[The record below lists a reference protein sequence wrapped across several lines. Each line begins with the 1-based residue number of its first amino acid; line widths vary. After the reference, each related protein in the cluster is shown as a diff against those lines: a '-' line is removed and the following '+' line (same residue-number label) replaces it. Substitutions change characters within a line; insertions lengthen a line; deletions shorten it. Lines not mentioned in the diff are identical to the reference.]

1 MLQPVSKRPQSLRC
15 EAMWLTKSV
24 WSTKSVSFNKRVPR
38 KQGLSSKGRGF
49 TLIEVLVSIAIF
61 ATLSMAAYQ
70 VVNQVQRSNEL
81 SIERSARLNQLQRS
95 LVILDNDFRQ
105 MAVRQ
110 FRTNGEE
117 ASSKLILMK
126 EYLLDSD
133 SVGIMFTRL
142 GWHNPQ
148 QQFPRGEVTKVGYR
162 IKEETLERVWWRYPD
177 TPAGQE
183 GVITP
188 LLDDVE
194 GFEIEFYD
202 GSRWGKEWQ
211 TDKSLPKAVRLKL
224 TLKDYGE
231 IERVYLTPGGT
242 LDQADDSSSSDS
254 SGGSEGNNDSST

>member
-1 MLQPVSKRPQSLRC
+1 MSQISRIRSPRNK
-15 EAMWLTKSV
+15 TK
-24 WSTKSVSFNKRVPR
+24 
-38 KQGLSSKGRGF
+38 GF

-70 VVNQVQRSNEL
+70 VVNQIQRSNEV
-81 SIERSARLNQLQRS
+81 SIERSGRLNALQRS

-105 MAVRQ
+105 MAQRQ

-117 ASSKLILMK
+117 ASSKLILMQ

-133 SVGIMFTRL
+133 SIGVMFTRL

-177 TPAGQE
+177 TPTGQE
-183 GVITP
+183 GVVTP
-188 LLDDVE
+188 LLE
-194 GFEIEFYD
+194 GIEAFSFEFYN
-202 GSRWGKEWQ
+202 GSSWLKEWQ
-211 TDKSLPKAVRLKL
+211 TDRALPKAVKLKL

-231 IERVYLTPGGT
+231 IERVYLTPSGSINT
-242 LDQADDSSSSDS
+242 SDSSDSSSS
-254 SGGSEGNNDSST
+254 SGGNNG

>member
-1 MLQPVSKRPQSLRC
+1 M
-15 EAMWLTKSV
+15 
-24 WSTKSVSFNKRVPR
+24 WSTKRMRLVKSMTVNNSIPR
-38 KQGLSSKGRGF
+38 KLGLSSKGRGF

-81 SIERSARLNQLQRS
+81 STERSARLNQLQRS

-110 FRTNGEE
+110 FRTDGEE
-117 ASSKLILMK
+117 ASSKLVVVK

-133 SVGIMFTRL
+133 SIGIVFTRL

-162 IKEETLERVWWRYPD
+162 LKEETLERVWWRYPD

-183 GVITP
+183 AVITP
-188 LLDDVE
+188 LLDEVE
-194 GFEIEFYD
+194 ALEFEFYD
-202 GSRWGKEWQ
+202 GKRWGKEWQ
-211 TDKSLPKAVRLKL
+211 GDKSLPKAVRLKL

-231 IERVYLTPGGT
+231 IERIYLTPSGT
-242 LDQADDSSSSDS
+242 LDQVSGDSNSDSSSSGSSDS
-254 SGGSEGNNDSST
+254 SEGDGDASN